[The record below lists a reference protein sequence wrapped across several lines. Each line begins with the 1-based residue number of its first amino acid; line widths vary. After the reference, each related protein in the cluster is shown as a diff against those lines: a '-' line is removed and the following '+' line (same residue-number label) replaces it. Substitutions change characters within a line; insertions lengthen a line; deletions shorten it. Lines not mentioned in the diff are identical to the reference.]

1 MSYFRPAPKLNLETT
16 QELLDLLH
24 SGKYPDGFTTADT
37 FDIRSTYIVEAIK
50 DVMKRENRDMA
61 YNTEVAALVRE
72 RLGLETL
79 PDEISADEGSMLSR
93 LVYNAQCY
101 RRSEEYVAEG
111 YEPFTEELVEK
122 AFALGKK
129 IDVRSESF
137 ITIIVNGVKQ
147 AEQKSL
153 LTVRK
158 IEGKL
163 YSFRPKKRNQ
173 YVVAD
178 GRPARLT

>member
-24 SGKYPDGFTTADT
+24 SGKYPEGFTTADT
-37 FDIRSTYIVEAIK
+37 FAIRSTYIVETIK
-50 DVMKRENRDMA
+50 EVMKRDIA
-61 YNTEVAALVRE
+61 YDTEVTALVRE

-79 PDEISADEGSMLSR
+79 PKEISANEGSMLSR

-101 RRSEEYVAEG
+101 RRSEEYTAEG
-111 YEPFTEELVEK
+111 YEPFTEELVKK
-122 AFALGKK
+122 AFRLGKK
-129 IDVRSESF
+129 IDLRSESF
-137 ITIIVNGVKQ
+137 ITVIVDGVKQ
-147 AEQKSL
+147 IPEKSF
-153 LTVRK
+153 LTVRM

-163 YSFRPKKRNQ
+163 YSFRPRNRNK

-178 GRPARLT
+178 GRPVRLV